1 MIIEKS
7 KMSSPGSGTASNS
20 CPRFV
25 RNAWKKD
32 LCSNCFK
39 PKEEHAEPPK
49 VEINTKLTWSLNELP
64 PLPSILKTALS
75 KVCKGS
81 GVTFNSEESEV
92 IGYGGNDEFSD
103 DDDDDDFFDE
113 NPKYEGEDL
122 PDSEYEKELQKLTKT
137 NTDFN
142 SITENLNKEPS
153 ENIQPITPLK
163 LGRPDL
169 NEGKTKSVLVT
180 VQPFG
185 NNTPAKVNNAPKVFP
200 SNGVSKKETTETD
213 GRSHVQSKMTS
224 SIPKPTSEHVSKTSV
239 NGETSDAKPS
249 LSSDT
254 QSLLNKSDSQNKI
267 AQLANVNIVTSNS
280 SERSSTSPPKLLS
293 WKTLAD
299 QKTEMDS
306 KKTETDEKK
315 ISDPVVKSTE
325 VEQELSSDERES
337 HQVRRTCSGTS
348 TESRSRKCLQRG
360 NVITKS
366 HEIVKSKIV
375 QQNKS
380 LDDTLDSL
388 VDATELAEHDN
399 HVTNI
404 NIETQVNDKTF
415 NKNTFLK
422 KELCE
427 KINNVISK
435 NHKSKLEFMKQ
446 EMSEPELN
454 EWVTVES
461 ACRTEDIAPE
471 SPQDSSLE
479 DNMFEREK
487 IGEPDGKADSDSSEH
502 SEPPALPKIPP
513 PYEDTPES
521 NIIISHNHAPPARSS
536 FLHNKKVA
544 SNDNLELKPKIGIKP
559 NGLLFSIPQQFSSPT
574 TKLNGFL
581 NSNNKDIKINSLK
594 IQSNYVENKRKSG
607 DYDTVNFHQ
616 NEPNSSDTIRKLST
630 SSDESQRIYKQSD
643 SSSTSSSPETYKF
656 LAEQDTMF
664 YNKSKTDTMGD
675 RNNTPLKSNQNK
687 TVESEL
693 NDMIDSKI
701 IFDKEY
707 ENVVKSTSNSRLQPV
722 EFNAIDSRRS
732 SEEQT
737 YANFNDAID
746 RLNGLEEKFN
756 PIYNYSRS
764 RSNSYDENF
773 ADSVSTRCETPSE
786 RTKRQA
792 PLPPPTPPLHSGC
805 KKTPSKP
812 PLIYPKPDL
821 DMVTP
826 PPRKSSS
833 TDCLAEKYSQEK
845 FSSSDKLS
853 KKIGSSTAA
862 TRMRHTLKKFL
873 RLGKEDV
880 DFSTV
885 TSPAP
890 RPRPKI
896 IHPIDYNKPGVEVL
910 KSGSTSVSNKENEHE
925 SSNGVSNVNPSST
938 KARPSKPPP
947 PPRSHSLTD
956 VANNDCQVYE
966 NVSLKP
972 ASSPA
977 TNSLL
982 DASASP
988 TTTFSPTLA
997 STTTF
1002 SSPNTSLLSS
1012 SPLNQ
1017 DLSLPLLSSDSP
1029 SPSTPHNKP
1038 ARPPPPK
1045 SAEYLKRQQAQ
1056 CASPPGGP
1064 TGDLGSHMLD
1074 LVYV

>member
-1 MIIEKS
+1 M
-7 KMSSPGSGTASNS
+7 
-20 CPRFV
+20 
-25 RNAWKKD
+25 
-32 LCSNCFK
+32 
-39 PKEEHAEPPK
+39 
-49 VEINTKLTWSLNELP
+49 
-64 PLPSILKTALS
+64 
-75 KVCKGS
+75 CKGS
-81 GVTFNSEESEV
+81 GVTFNAEESEV

-122 PDSEYEKELQKLTKT
+122 PDSEYEKELQKLTKA

-142 SITENLNKEPS
+142 SVTENLNKEPS
-153 ENIQPITPLK
+153 ENTKPITPLK

-185 NNTPAKVNNAPKVFP
+185 SNTTNTPAKVNATKVIP
-200 SNGVSKKETTETD
+200 SNGVLRNGTTEID
-213 GRSHVQSKMTS
+213 SVTS
-224 SIPKPTSEHVSKTSV
+224 SMPKPISENVSKTNV
-239 NGETSDAKPS
+239 NSETSNSKPS

-254 QSLLNKSDSQNKI
+254 HSLLNKSDSQNKI
-267 AQLANVNIVTSNS
+267 AQPANVNIVNSNS
-280 SERSSTSPPKLLS
+280 SESSTSPPKLLS

-306 KKTETDEKK
+306 KKTEADEKP
-315 ISDPVVKSTE
+315 DPVVKSTE
-325 VEQELSSDERES
+325 VEPELSSDERES

-366 HEIVKSKIV
+366 HEIVKNKIV

-388 VDATELAEHDN
+388 VDVTDLAERNKTEHDN

-404 NIETQVNDKTF
+404 NIDTQVNDKTNNIF
-415 NKNTFLK
+415 SNKNTFLK

-446 EMSEPELN
+446 EMSEPEPN
-454 EWVTVES
+454 DWVTVES
-461 ACRTEDIAPE
+461 ACRTEDTTPE

-502 SEPPALPKIPP
+502 SEPPALPKLPP
-513 PYEDTPES
+513 PYEDAPES
-521 NIIISHNHAPPARSS
+521 NIVISHSHAPPPRSS

-544 SNDNLELKPKIGIKP
+544 CNENSELKPKIGIKP

-607 DYDTVNFHQ
+607 DYDLVNFHK
-616 NEPNSSDTIRKLST
+616 NDLNSGSDKLST
-630 SSDESQRIYKQSD
+630 SSDESPKIYSQPD
-643 SSSTSSSPETYKF
+643 STSSSPETYKF

-664 YNKSKTDTMGD
+664 YNKDTNKTKADTHANMED
-675 RNNTPLKSNQNK
+675 SNIYQNNTPLKSNQNK

-693 NDMIDSKI
+693 NEMIDSKI

-707 ENVVKSTSNSRLQPV
+707 ENVVKSTTNSRLQPV
-722 EFNAIDSRRS
+722 DFNNKSDTNESRRS

-764 RSNSYDENF
+764 RSNSYDENY
-773 ADSVSTRCETPSE
+773 ADSAITRCDTPSE

-792 PLPPPTPPLHSGC
+792 PLPPPTPPLHSGG

-833 TDCLAEKYSQEK
+833 TDCLAEKYSPEK

-873 RLGKEDV
+873 RLGKEDG

-910 KSGSTSVSNKENEHE
+910 KSGTTSVSNKENEHE
-925 SSNGVSNVNPSST
+925 SSNGVSNVNPPST

-956 VANNDCQVYE
+956 VANNECQVYE
-966 NVSLKP
+966 NVTLKP
-972 ASSPA
+972 ASSSA
-977 TNSLL
+977 TNPLLGASTSPLGASTALSPRGVDRSL
-982 DASASP
+982 S
-988 TTTFSPTLA
+988 TTTFSSPNSSILA

-1002 SSPNTSLLSS
+1002 SSPSSSVLPNTTTISSPTSILSS
-1012 SPLNQ
+1012 SSLNQ
-1017 DLSLPLLSSDSP
+1017 DLSLPFLSSDHSSSP
-1029 SPSTPHNKP
+1029 LASPMPPNTKP

-1056 CASPPGGP
+1056 CGTPPGS
-1064 TGDLGSHMLD
+1064 GDLGPHVLD